1 MICSPTGNPGETS
14 PHQLPEI
21 IWTIQLAAA
30 ALLAAASLLI
40 LAALRKRSTFD
51 KKRKN

>member
-30 ALLAAASLLI
+30 ALAAASLLI
-40 LAALRKRSTFD
+40 LAALRKRSPFD
-51 KKRKN
+51 KKRKS